1 MKLFLTFFLAIL
13 YSIPYPVYGQLGF
26 CGGNSGDP
34 IFTETF
40 GTGTNVGPPLPV
52 GTTTYQYVTGAPQDG
67 QYTISNNSGFFDW
80 HNTGDR
86 TPGDVNGKMLIV
98 NADFSSG
105 EFFRTSISGLCQGTS
120 YEFSAWVLNLL
131 PISGCGGNGIPINVG
146 FEIWDST
153 NTILLASGDTGP
165 VGGTNTPV
173 WNQYGLVFQTQSG
186 QTDIIL
192 KMRNNGQGG
201 CGNDLAIDDIVFK
214 SCGDSVDI
222 TDDSNA
228 NGFVGCTNEVN
239 SLELNANPDF
249 SVFQTHAY
257 QWQLSNDGNNW
268 SDISGA
274 NNPIYTINPVE
285 GNTFFRVKVA
295 EDAAN
300 LQNDL
305 CNVISDVF
313 ELTIEAPPNQ
323 PISDGNGTN
332 CGLEDDSLSVSVP
345 DNIVVNWF
353 DAPSGGNLLEE
364 NTSSLIVSVPGTYYA
379 EAVTSLAGCTSL
391 TRTAVTFTRLIPPP
405 GENISVSFC
414 EGSNVLLQSGI
425 PNINSYDWSTGETSS
440 EISVGT
446 AGNYSVLMVNSDG
459 CEIISQ
465 FEVAQINAPI
475 APVSLGDVTL
485 CNNES
490 ATLQVEVS
498 PDITIN
504 WYSQSTDG
512 NLLQAN
518 SNTFITNTEG
528 AYFAE
533 AVSADGCNSLSRTA
547 VNFTR
552 LEPPNGSTESLVFCQ
567 GSSVNLSVGLTDIVS
582 YNWSTGETTPEI
594 NVDVSSNYFV
604 DVINED
610 GCEIRF
616 EFEVTEV
623 TTPQPPVSSG
633 DVVECDG
640 EVRILT
646 VEVPNGFSVNWYDSE
661 TNGNLLQENSTSL
674 IVDSAGTYYAE
685 AITLNGNCNS
695 TTRTAVNFSRLDP
708 LDFEDETIY
717 FCENTEVILFVD
729 IENNISYNWSTG
741 ETTPEIVVSTPGTYS
756 VDFVNANGCE
766 ATKEFDVIQVNIPE
780 ISEVTTNGFNIEILT
795 TENGDFSYSID
806 GQNFQYDSVFYG
818 ILGGVYNI
826 TVRDNFGCGEDVVS
840 HLHFVIPKFFTPNND
855 GYNDFFELRGI
866 EELGA
871 SEVNVF
877 DRYGKLLKSAKNV
890 PFSWNGTFRGKS
902 LPTNDYWYQIIIDG
916 EEFTGHF
923 TLKR

>member
-1 MKLFLTFFLAIL
+1 MKLLLTFFILILCSIYNPVLA
-13 YSIPYPVYGQLGF
+13 QLGF
-26 CGGNSGDP
+26 CSGNSGDP

-40 GTGTNVGPPLPV
+40 GTGTNLGPPLPA
-52 GTTTYQYVTGAPQDG
+52 GTTTYQFIAGAPQDG
-67 QYTISNNSGFFDW
+67 QYTIASNSGFFDW

-86 TPGDVNGKMLIV
+86 TPGDTNGKMLIV
-98 NADFSSG
+98 NADFTSG
-105 EFFRTSISGLCQGTS
+105 EFFRISVAGLCQGTS
-120 YEFSAWVLNLL
+120 YEFSAWILNLL
-131 PISGCGGNGIPINVG
+131 PSSGCGGNGIPINVG

-153 NTILLASGDTGP
+153 DTILLASGDTGP
-165 VGGTNTPV
+165 VGGTNTPT
-173 WNQYGLVFQTQSG
+173 WNQHGLVFQTQSG
-186 QTDIIL
+186 QTNVIL

-214 SCGDSVDI
+214 SCGDSVGI
-222 TDDSNA
+222 IDDTNA

-257 QWQLSNDGNNW
+257 QWQTSNDGINW

-274 NNPIYTINPVE
+274 NNPTYTINPVE

-313 ELTIEAPPNQ
+313 ELTIEAPPE
-323 PISDGNGTN
+323 PPTSDGNVTN
-332 CGLEDDSLSVSVP
+332 CGTEDDSLSVSVP
-345 DNIVVNWF
+345 NNVVVNWF

-364 NTSSLIVSVPGTYYA
+364 NTAILIVDTEGTYYA
-379 EAVTSLAGCTSL
+379 EAITSLAGCTSL
-391 TRTAVTFTRLIPPP
+391 TRTAVTFTRLIPPT

-414 EGSNVLLQSGI
+414 EGSNVSLQSSI
-425 PNINSYDWSTGETSS
+425 PNIVSYNWSTGETNS
-440 EISVGT
+440 EITVST

-459 CEIISQ
+459 CEITSQ
-465 FEVAQINAPI
+465 FEVTQINAPN

-485 CNNES
+485 CNNNS
-490 ATLQVEVS
+490 ATLEVEAS

-512 NLLQAN
+512 NLLQSN
-518 SNTFITNTEG
+518 SNTFITNIEG
-528 AYFAE
+528 TYFAE
-533 AVSADGCNSLSRTA
+533 AVSANGCNSLSRTA

-567 GSSVNLSVGLTDIVS
+567 GSSVDLSVELTNISS

-594 NVDVSSNYFV
+594 SVDATGNYFV
-604 DVINED
+604 DVINND

-616 EFEVTEV
+616 EFEVSEV
-623 TTPQPPVSSG
+623 ATPQPPVSLG
-633 DVVECDG
+633 DVVDCEG
-640 EVRILT
+640 EVRILS
-646 VEVPNGFSVNWYDSE
+646 VEVPNGISVNWYDSE

-674 IVDSAGTYYAE
+674 TVDFGGIYYAE
-685 AITLNGNCNS
+685 AITLDGNCSS

-708 LDFEDETIY
+708 LDFQDDTIY

-741 ETTPEIVVSTPGTYS
+741 ETTPEIIVSTPGTYS

-766 ATKEFDVIQVNIPE
+766 ATKSFEIIQINSPVILEVN
-780 ISEVTTNGFNIEILT
+780 TNGFDLEIIT
-795 TENGDFSYSID
+795 TESGNYSYSID
-806 GQNFQYDSVFYG
+806 SQNFQYGNVFFG
-818 ILGGVYNI
+818 ILGGRYTI

-855 GYNDFFELRGI
+855 GFNDFFELRGI
-866 EELGA
+866 EEFGE
-871 SEVNVF
+871 SEVNIF
-877 DRYGKLLKSAKNV
+877 DRYGKLLKSSKNA
-890 PFSWNGTFRGKS
+890 PFSWNGTFRGKF